1 MSLLAM
7 DPPGDRAAPFPGSI
21 RATMSEREDRKPYDH
36 PQRSLFLHRERVAGQ
51 WIAAFSG
58 ESRCLPGKK
67 LGRRTIMTNPS
78 SRTFTAFAGSR
89 RVACGPLAE
98 VAVALKNAYPVSDPI
113 LIFDDASGEAMD
125 LDHRGAVMDVV
136 TRFAA
141 SDVLGTVVA
150 KHSLGKEDA
159 AQGRACGRPKL
170 GVVAR
175 EVTLLPRHWEWLA
188 LQPGRASQALRRL
201 VDDARRSDG
210 ARTHTRIA
218 REATY
223 RFLSA
228 MAGDLPRFEDAV
240 RALFA
245 GDGDA
250 FGDRMSAWPVDVRN
264 HALKLTGAPG
274 STDCS

>member
-1 MSLLAM
+1 
-7 DPPGDRAAPFPGSI
+7 
-21 RATMSEREDRKPYDH
+21 
-36 PQRSLFLHRERVAGQ
+36 
-51 WIAAFSG
+51 
-58 ESRCLPGKK
+58 
-67 LGRRTIMTNPS
+67 MTNPS

-89 RVACGPLAE
+89 RVACGSLAK
-98 VAVALKNAYPVSDPI
+98 VAVALKNADPVSGPI
-113 LIFDDASGEAMD
+113 LIFDDASGEAVDID
-125 LDHRGAVMDVV
+125 LRGAVADVM

-141 SDVLGTVVA
+141 SDMSGTVVA
-150 KHSLGKEDA
+150 ERSLGKDDA
-159 AQGRACGRPKL
+159 AQGRVRGRPKL

-188 LQPGRASQALRRL
+188 LQPGGASQALRRL
-201 VDDARRSDG
+201 VDGARRSDG

-223 RFLSA
+223 RFLST
-228 MAGDLPRFEDAV
+228 MAGDLPCFEEAV

-245 GDGDA
+245 GDRDA

-274 STDCS
+274 STNCF